1 MISVYRSQHNANSPR
16 GARSARGVFF
26 RPALRPAR
34 ARAGSARPA
43 HVLLVAAVFAGGM
56 GLAGTAQAQEPETTR
71 RWTNGTELSWIV
83 ASGNSD
89 TNTIGFRNLYE
100 RAWTR
105 AELTFE
111 AGWVR
116 AASGSGDRVVV
127 VRGTDDLDVI
137 EPDSE
142 IDSQRLYGKLRY
154 QHEIAG
160 RQYWF
165 SSWDSAR
172 DEPSNILRQ
181 FVFAGGVGTTWHE
194 GDTLTFRTSYGISFT
209 DEYLTLEGVDRF
221 GGYRLFY
228 GLRAQAAGNTA
239 IDSELTADGSFQT
252 AANIRMDWLNSV
264 GVAVNSRIALKTSVR
279 LLFRNIPALEAI
291 DLQTPGGVVVGTIEI
306 PKDTLDVNLTTS
318 LVVTF

>member
-1 MISVYRSQHNANSPR
+1 MW
-16 GARSARGVFF
+16 ARTEH
-26 RPALRPAR
+26 L
-34 ARAGSARPA
+34 
-43 HVLLVAAVFAGGM
+43 LLVAAVFAGGM
-56 GLAGTAQAQEPETTR
+56 GLAHTARAQETETAP

-89 TNTIGFRNLYE
+89 ANTIGFRNLYE

-105 AELTFE
+105 AELSFE

-116 AASGSGDRVVV
+116 AASGSGDRVAV
-127 VRGTDDLDVI
+127 VRGTDDFDVI
-137 EPDSE
+137 DPNSE
-142 IDSQRLYGKLRY
+142 IDSQRLYSKLRY

-172 DEPSNILRQ
+172 NGPSNVIRQ

-194 GDTLTFRTSYGISFT
+194 GDALTFRTSYGVSFT
-209 DEYLTLEGVDRF
+209 DEKLSLEGVDRF

-228 GLRAQAAGNTA
+228 GLRAQVAGTTA
-239 IDSELTADGSFQT
+239 INSELTADGSFQT
-252 AANIRMDWLNSV
+252 AEDIRMDWLNGVS
-264 GVAVNSRIALKTSVR
+264 VAVNSRIALKTSVR
-279 LLFRNIPALEAI
+279 LLLRNVPALEAI
-291 DLQTPGGVVVGTIEI
+291 DLQTAVGLVIGTVEI
-306 PKDTLDVNLTTS
+306 PKGKLDVNFTTS

>member
-1 MISVYRSQHNANSPR
+1 MW
-16 GARSARGVFF
+16 ARTE
-26 RPALRPAR
+26 
-34 ARAGSARPA
+34 

-56 GLAGTAQAQEPETTR
+56 GPARTARAQEPETAR
-71 RWTNGTELSWIV
+71 RWTNGTELSWVV

-89 TNTIGFRNLYE
+89 ANTIGFRNLYE
-100 RAWTR
+100 RVWTR
-105 AELTFE
+105 AELSFE

-116 AASGSGDRVVV
+116 AASSSGDRVAV
-127 VRGTDDLDVI
+127 VRGADDFDVI

-142 IDSQRLYGKLRY
+142 IDSQRLYSKLRY

-160 RQYWF
+160 RQYWY

-172 DEPSNILRQ
+172 NEPSNIIRQ

-194 GDTLTFRTSYGISFT
+194 GDALTFRTSYGVSVT
-209 DEYLTLEGVDRF
+209 DEKLTLEGVDRF

-228 GLRAQAAGNTA
+228 GLRAQAAGNTV
-239 IDSELTADGSFQT
+239 INSELTVDGSFQT
-252 AANIRMDWLNSV
+252 AEDIRMDWLNGVS
-264 GVAVNSRIALKTSVR
+264 VAVNSRIALKTSVR

-291 DLQTPGGVVVGTIEI
+291 DLQTAVGLMIGTVEI
-306 PKDTLDVNLTTS
+306 PKDKLDVNFTTS